1 MIGILAG
8 MGPKSTGPFV
18 DTVVAECQTI
28 YGAKHDMDFP
38 HMMIYSCPTPFYM
51 DRPIDHEAMKKAI
64 IEGAQ
69 KLESTGVEFI
79 AMPCNTAHL
88 YFDELQRS
96 LSVPILN
103 IVDETL
109 QAIPENTKRVALLAT
124 EATVQAGIY
133 QDGIAK
139 RNIEYIHYEKWQTM
153 INQIISCIKGGEIEK
168 ARKLW
173 DALVL
178 QLKDEV
184 DTAIIACTD
193 LNVVASE
200 DFVDS
205 SQCLAKAVVRMY
217 VETIRGSHLLKWDT
231 HLTKTL
237 EKNLYPLLK

>member
-8 MGPKSTGPFV
+8 MGPKSTGSFI
-18 DTVVAECQTI
+18 DTVVAQCQTI

-51 DRPIDHEAMKKAI
+51 DRPIDHTAMKKAI

-69 KLESTGVEFI
+69 KLESTGVDFI

-88 YFDELQRS
+88 YFEELKRS
-96 LSVPILN
+96 ITIPILN
-103 IVDETL
+103 IVNETL
-109 QAIPENTKRVALLAT
+109 KAIPENAKRVALLAT
-124 EATVQAGIY
+124 EATVQ
-133 QDGIAK
+133 DGIVK
-139 RNIEYIHYEKWQTM
+139 RDIAYIHDEKWQEM
-153 INQIISCIKGGEIEK
+153 INQIITCIKSGEVEE

-173 DALVL
+173 NVLVL

-205 SQCLAKAVVRMY
+205 SQCLAEAVIRMY
-217 VETIRGSHLLKWDT
+217 LSRTNCIFMSRR
-231 HLTKTL
+231 
-237 EKNLYPLLK
+237 

>member
-1 MIGILAG
+1 MKGDETMIGILAG

-69 KLESTGVEFI
+69 KLESTGASFI

-88 YFDELQRS
+88 YFEELQQS
-96 LSVPILN
+96 LSIPILN

-109 QAIPENTKRVALLAT
+109 KAIPETAKRVALLAT
-124 EATVQAGIY
+124 EATVRAEIY

-139 RNIEYIHYEKWQTM
+139 RNIDYIHYEQWQES
-153 INQIISCIKGGEIEK
+153 INQIITYIKSGEVKE
-168 ARKLW
+168 AHRLW

-193 LNVVASE
+193 LNVVANE

-217 VETIRGSHLLKWDT
+217 VETIRRS
-231 HLTKTL
+231 
-237 EKNLYPLLK
+237 

>member
-18 DTVVAECQTI
+18 DTIVAKCQTV
-28 YGAKHDMDFP
+28 YGATHDMDFP
-38 HMMIYSCPTPFYM
+38 HMMIYSCLTPFYM

-88 YFDELQRS
+88 YFEELQFS
-96 LSVPILN
+96 LSIPILN

-109 QAIPENTKRVALLAT
+109 QAILENIKRVALLAT
-124 EATVQAGIY
+124 EATIQAGIY
-133 QDGIAK
+133 QDEITK
-139 RNIEYIHYEKWQTM
+139 RNIEYIHHEKWQTM
-153 INQIISCIKGGEIEK
+153 INQIIIYIKSGEVEE

-173 DALVL
+173 STLVL
-178 QLKDEV
+178 QLQDEV

-193 LNVVASE
+193 LNVVANE

-205 SQCLAKAVVRMY
+205 AQCLAEAVVRMY
-217 VETIRGSHLLKWDT
+217 LSNIKKPS
-231 HLTKTL
+231 
-237 EKNLYPLLK
+237 

>member
-1 MIGILAG
+1 MKGDETMIGILAG

-69 KLESTGVEFI
+69 KLESTGASFI

-88 YFDELQRS
+88 YFEELQQS
-96 LSVPILN
+96 LSIPILN

-109 QAIPENTKRVALLAT
+109 KAIPETAKRVALLAT
-124 EATVQAGIY
+124 EATVQSGIY

-139 RNIEYIHYEKWQTM
+139 RNIEYIHYEQWQES
-153 INQIISCIKGGEIEK
+153 INQIISYIKGGEIEK
-168 ARKLW
+168 AHELW
-173 DALVL
+173 NTLVL
-178 QLKDEV
+178 QLRDEV

-217 VETIRGSHLLKWDT
+217 VENIRGSQ
-231 HLTKTL
+231 
-237 EKNLYPLLK
+237 

>member
-18 DTVVAECQTI
+18 DTVVAGCQTI

-69 KLESTGVEFI
+69 KLESTGASFI

-88 YFDELQRS
+88 YFEELQRS
-96 LSVPILN
+96 LSIPILN

-109 QAIPENTKRVALLAT
+109 QAIPETAKRVALLAT

-139 RNIEYIHYEKWQTM
+139 RNIEYIHYEKWQES
-153 INQIISCIKGGEIEK
+153 INQIITCIKSGEIEE
-168 ARKLW
+168 ARELW
-173 DALVL
+173 NTLVL
-178 QLKDEV
+178 QLREEV

-217 VETIRGSHLLKWDT
+217 
-231 HLTKTL
+231 LTNIKRSS
-237 EKNLYPLLK
+237 

>member
-18 DTVVAECQTI
+18 DTVVAKCQTI
-28 YGAKHDMDFP
+28 YVAKHDMDFP

-51 DRPIDHEAMKKAI
+51 DRPINHEAMKKAI

-69 KLESTGVEFI
+69 KLESTGVSFI

-88 YFDELQRS
+88 YFEELQRS
-96 LSVPILN
+96 LSIPILN

-109 QAIPENTKRVALLAT
+109 QVIPENTKRVALLAT

-139 RNIEYIHYEKWQTM
+139 RNIEYIHHERWQEM
-153 INQIISCIKGGEIEK
+153 INQIITYIKSGEVEE
-168 ARKLW
+168 ARELW
-173 DALVL
+173 NTLVL

-193 LNVVASE
+193 LNVVANE

-205 SQCLAKAVVRMY
+205 AQCLAKAVVRMY
-217 VETIRGSHLLKWDT
+217 VENIRGSK
-231 HLTKTL
+231 
-237 EKNLYPLLK
+237 

>member
-51 DRPIDHEAMKKAI
+51 DRPIDHAAMKKAI

-69 KLESTGVEFI
+69 KLESTGVDFI
-79 AMPCNTAHL
+79 AMPCNTPHL
-88 YFDELQRS
+88 YFEELQRS
-96 LSVPILN
+96 ITIPILN

-109 QAIPENTKRVALLAT
+109 KAIPENTKRVALLAT
-124 EATVQAGIY
+124 EATVQASIY
-133 QDGIAK
+133 QDGITK
-139 RNIEYIHYEKWQTM
+139 RDIEYIHNEQWQEM
-153 INQIISCIKGGEIEK
+153 INQIITCIKGGEIEE

-173 DALVL
+173 SLLVL

-193 LNVVASE
+193 LNVVVSE

-205 SQCLAKAVVRMY
+205 AQCLAKAVVRIY
-217 VETIRGSHLLKWDT
+217 ASNIKRSS
-231 HLTKTL
+231 
-237 EKNLYPLLK
+237 

>member
-18 DTVVAECQTI
+18 DTVVAKCQTI

-69 KLESTGVEFI
+69 KLESTGVDFI

-88 YFDELQRS
+88 YFEELQRS
-96 LSVPILN
+96 ITIPILN

-109 QAIPENTKRVALLAT
+109 KAIPENTKRVAIIAT

-139 RNIEYIHYEKWQTM
+139 RNIEYVHNEQWQEM
-153 INQIISCIKGGEIEK
+153 INQIISCIKGGEIEE

-173 DALVL
+173 SVLVL

-184 DTAIIACTD
+184 DTAIIAYTD
-193 LNVVASE
+193 LNVVVSE

-205 SQCLAKAVVRMY
+205 AQCLAKAVVRMY
-217 VETIRGSHLLKWDT
+217 ASNIKRSS
-231 HLTKTL
+231 
-237 EKNLYPLLK
+237 

>member
-18 DTVVAECQTI
+18 DTVVAKCQTI

-64 IEGAQ
+64 IKGAQ

-79 AMPCNTAHL
+79 AMPYNTAHL
-88 YFDELQRS
+88 YFEELQRS
-96 LSVPILN
+96 LSIPILN

-109 QAIPENTKRVALLAT
+109 QAIPKNVKRVALLAT

-133 QDGIAK
+133 QDGITK
-139 RNIEYIHYEKWQTM
+139 RDIEYIHHETWQEM
-153 INQIISCIKGGEIEK
+153 INQIITYIKYGEVEE
-168 ARKLW
+168 ARELW
-173 DALVL
+173 NALVL
-178 QLKDEV
+178 KLREEV

-217 VETIRGSHLLKWDT
+217 VGNIRR
-231 HLTKTL
+231 
-237 EKNLYPLLK
+237 PQ

>member
-18 DTVVAECQTI
+18 DTVVAKCQTI

-69 KLESTGVEFI
+69 KLESTGVDFI

-88 YFDELQRS
+88 YFEELQRS
-96 LSVPILN
+96 ITIPILN

-109 QAIPENTKRVALLAT
+109 KAIPENTKRVAIIAT

-139 RNIEYIHYEKWQTM
+139 RNIEYVHNEQWQEM
-153 INQIISCIKGGEIEK
+153 INQIISCIKGGEIEE

-173 DALVL
+173 SVLVL

-193 LNVVASE
+193 LNVVVSE

-205 SQCLAKAVVRMY
+205 AQCLAKAVVRMY
-217 VETIRGSHLLKWDT
+217 ASNIKRSS
-231 HLTKTL
+231 
-237 EKNLYPLLK
+237 

>member
-69 KLESTGVEFI
+69 KLESTGASFI

-88 YFDELQRS
+88 YFEELQQS
-96 LSVPILN
+96 LSIPILN

-109 QAIPENTKRVALLAT
+109 KAIPETAKRVALLAT

-139 RNIEYIHYEKWQTM
+139 CNIEYIHYEQWQES
-153 INQIISCIKGGEIEK
+153 INQIITYIKSGEVEE
-168 ARKLW
+168 ARELW
-173 DALVL
+173 NALVL

-217 VETIRGSHLLKWDT
+217 VENIRGSK
-231 HLTKTL
+231 
-237 EKNLYPLLK
+237 

>member
-69 KLESTGVEFI
+69 KLESTGASFI

-88 YFDELQRS
+88 YFEELQRS

-109 QAIPENTKRVALLAT
+109 QAIPETAKRVALLAT

-139 RNIEYIHYEKWQTM
+139 RNIEYIHHEKWQDM
-153 INQIISCIKGGEIEK
+153 INQIITYIKSGKVEE
-168 ARKLW
+168 ARELW
-173 DALVL
+173 NALVL
-178 QLKDEV
+178 QLREEV

-193 LNVVASE
+193 LNVVAIE

-217 VETIRGSHLLKWDT
+217 VENIRGSK
-231 HLTKTL
+231 
-237 EKNLYPLLK
+237 

>member
-51 DRPIDHEAMKKAI
+51 DRPMDHEAMKKAI

-69 KLESTGVEFI
+69 KLESTGASFI

-88 YFDELQRS
+88 YFDELQQS
-96 LSVPILN
+96 LSIPILN

-109 QAIPENTKRVALLAT
+109 KAIPETAKRVALLAT

-139 RNIEYIHYEKWQTM
+139 RNIEYTHYEQWQES
-153 INQIISCIKGGEIEK
+153 INQIITYIKSGEVEE
-168 ARKLW
+168 ARELW
-173 DALVL
+173 SALVL

-205 SQCLAKAVVRMY
+205 AQCLAKAVVRMY
-217 VETIRGSHLLKWDT
+217 LSN
-231 HLTKTL
+231 TKRSS
-237 EKNLYPLLK
+237 

>member
-69 KLESTGVEFI
+69 KLESTGAGFI
-79 AMPCNTAHL
+79 AMSCNTAHL
-88 YFDELQRS
+88 YFEELQQS
-96 LSVPILN
+96 LSIPILN

-109 QAIPENTKRVALLAT
+109 KAIPETAKRVALLAT
-124 EATVQAGIY
+124 EATVQSGIY

-139 RNIEYIHYEKWQTM
+139 RNIEYIHYEQWQES
-153 INQIISCIKGGEIEK
+153 INQIISYIKGGEIEK
-168 ARKLW
+168 AHELW
-173 DALVL
+173 NTLVL
-178 QLKDEV
+178 QLRDEV

-217 VETIRGSHLLKWDT
+217 VENIRGSQ
-231 HLTKTL
+231 
-237 EKNLYPLLK
+237 

>member
-18 DTVVAECQTI
+18 DTVVAKCQTI

-51 DRPIDHEAMKKAI
+51 DRPIDHAAMKKAI

-69 KLESTGVEFI
+69 KLESTGVDFI

-88 YFDELQRS
+88 YFEELQRS
-96 LSVPILN
+96 ITIPILN

-109 QAIPENTKRVALLAT
+109 KAIPENTKRVALLAT
-124 EATVQAGIY
+124 EATVQASIY
-133 QDGIAK
+133 QDGITK
-139 RNIEYIHYEKWQTM
+139 RDIEYIHNEQWQEM
-153 INQIISCIKGGEIEK
+153 INQIITCIKGGEIEE

-173 DALVL
+173 SLLVL

-193 LNVVASE
+193 LNVVVSE

-205 SQCLAKAVVRMY
+205 AQCLAKAVVRIY
-217 VETIRGSHLLKWDT
+217 ASNIKKSS
-231 HLTKTL
+231 
-237 EKNLYPLLK
+237 

>member
-18 DTVVAECQTI
+18 DTVVAGCQTI

-69 KLESTGVEFI
+69 KLESTGAEFI
-79 AMPCNTAHL
+79 AIPCNTAHL
-88 YFDELQRS
+88 YFEELQHS
-96 LSVPILN
+96 LSIPILN

-109 QAIPENTKRVALLAT
+109 QAIPENINRVALLAT
-124 EATVQAGIY
+124 EATIQTGIY

-153 INQIISCIKGGEIEK
+153 INQIITYIKSGEVEE
-168 ARKLW
+168 AHKLW
-173 DALVL
+173 SALVV

-193 LNVVASE
+193 LNVVAGE

-205 SQCLAKAVVRMY
+205 AQCLAEAVVRMY
-217 VETIRGSHLLKWDT
+217 VSN
-231 HLTKTL
+231 TKRSS
-237 EKNLYPLLK
+237 

>member
-69 KLESTGVEFI
+69 KLESTGASFI

-88 YFDELQRS
+88 YFEELQCS
-96 LSVPILN
+96 LSIPILN

-109 QAIPENTKRVALLAT
+109 QAIPETAKRVALLAT
-124 EATVQAGIY
+124 EATIQAGIY

-139 RNIEYIHYEKWQTM
+139 RNIEYIHHGKWQTM

-168 ARKLW
+168 ARELW
-173 DALVL
+173 NTLVL
-178 QLKDEV
+178 QLREEV

-200 DFVDS
+200 NFVDS
-205 SQCLAKAVVRMY
+205 AQCLAEAVVKMY
-217 VETIRGSHLLKWDT
+217 AETIRGAQ
-231 HLTKTL
+231 
-237 EKNLYPLLK
+237 

>member
-69 KLESTGVEFI
+69 KLESTGASFI

-88 YFDELQRS
+88 YFEELQQS
-96 LSVPILN
+96 LSIPILN

-109 QAIPENTKRVALLAT
+109 KAIPETAKESLFSQQKQLFKLVFTKM
-124 EATVQAGIY
+124 G
-133 QDGIAK
+133 
-139 RNIEYIHYEKWQTM
+139 
-153 INQIISCIKGGEIEK
+153 
-168 ARKLW
+168 
-173 DALVL
+173 L
-178 QLKDEV
+178 QSV
-184 DTAIIACTD
+184 I
-193 LNVVASE
+193 
-200 DFVDS
+200 
-205 SQCLAKAVVRMY
+205 
-217 VETIRGSHLLKWDT
+217 
-231 HLTKTL
+231 
-237 EKNLYPLLK
+237 

>member
-8 MGPKSTGPFV
+8 MGQKSTGPFV

-69 KLESTGVEFI
+69 KLESTGASFI

-88 YFDELQRS
+88 YFEELQQS
-96 LSVPILN
+96 LSIPILN

-109 QAIPENTKRVALLAT
+109 KAIPETAKRVALLAT
-124 EATVQAGIY
+124 EATVRAEIY

-139 RNIEYIHYEKWQTM
+139 RNIDYIYYEQWQES
-153 INQIISCIKGGEIEK
+153 INQIITYIKSGEVKE
-168 ARKLW
+168 AHRLW

-193 LNVVASE
+193 LNVVANE

-205 SQCLAKAVVRMY
+205 AQCLAKAVVKMY
-217 VETIRGSHLLKWDT
+217 VENIRGSQ
-231 HLTKTL
+231 
-237 EKNLYPLLK
+237 

>member
-8 MGPKSTGPFV
+8 MGPKSTGPFF

-28 YGAKHDMDFP
+28 YGAKHDMNFP

-51 DRPIDHEAMKKAI
+51 DRPIDHAAMKKAI

-69 KLESTGVEFI
+69 KLESTGVDFI

-88 YFDELQRS
+88 YFEELQRS
-96 LSVPILN
+96 ITIPILN

-109 QAIPENTKRVALLAT
+109 KAIPENTKRVALLAT
-124 EATVQAGIY
+124 EATVQASIY
-133 QDGIAK
+133 QDGITK
-139 RNIEYIHYEKWQTM
+139 RDIEYIHNEQWQEM
-153 INQIISCIKGGEIEK
+153 INQIITCIKGGEIEE

-173 DALVL
+173 SLLVL

-193 LNVVASE
+193 LNVVVSE

-205 SQCLAKAVVRMY
+205 AQCLAKAVVRIY
-217 VETIRGSHLLKWDT
+217 ASNK
-231 HLTKTL
+231 K
-237 EKNLYPLLK
+237 KSS

>member
-18 DTVVAECQTI
+18 DTVVAKCQTI

-38 HMMIYSCPTPFYM
+38 HMMIYSCSTPFYM
-51 DRPIDHEAMKKAI
+51 DRPIDHEAMKNAI

-69 KLESTGVEFI
+69 KLESTGVDFI
-79 AMPCNTAHL
+79 AIPCNTAHL
-88 YFDELQRS
+88 YFEELQHS
-96 LSVPILN
+96 LSIPILN

-109 QAIPENTKRVALLAT
+109 QTIPENIKRVALLAT

-133 QDGIAK
+133 QDGITK
-139 RNIEYIHYEKWQTM
+139 RNIEYIHHETWQEM
-153 INQIISCIKGGEIEK
+153 INQIITWIKSGEVEE
-168 ARKLW
+168 ARELW
-173 DALVL
+173 NALVL
-178 QLKDEV
+178 QLRDEV

-205 SQCLAKAVVRMY
+205 AQCLAKAVVRMY
-217 VETIRGSHLLKWDT
+217 VETIRGSQ
-231 HLTKTL
+231 
-237 EKNLYPLLK
+237 

>member
-8 MGPKSTGPFV
+8 MGQKSTGPFV

-69 KLESTGVEFI
+69 KLESTGASFI

-88 YFDELQRS
+88 YFEELQQS
-96 LSVPILN
+96 LSIPILN

-109 QAIPENTKRVALLAT
+109 KAIPETAKRVALLAT
-124 EATVQAGIY
+124 EATVRAEIY

-139 RNIEYIHYEKWQTM
+139 RNIDYIYYEQWQES
-153 INQIISCIKGGEIEK
+153 INQNITYIKSGEVKE
-168 ARKLW
+168 AHRLW

-193 LNVVASE
+193 LNVVANE

-205 SQCLAKAVVRMY
+205 AQCLAKAVVKMY
-217 VETIRGSHLLKWDT
+217 VENIRGSQ
-231 HLTKTL
+231 
-237 EKNLYPLLK
+237 

>member
-69 KLESTGVEFI
+69 KLESTGAGFI
-79 AMPCNTAHL
+79 AMSCNTAHL
-88 YFDELQRS
+88 YFEELQQS
-96 LSVPILN
+96 LSIPILN

-109 QAIPENTKRVALLAT
+109 KAIPETAKRVALLAT

-139 RNIEYIHYEKWQTM
+139 RNIEYIHYEQWQES
-153 INQIISCIKGGEIEK
+153 INQIITYIKSGEVEE
-168 ARKLW
+168 ARELW
-173 DALVL
+173 SALVL

-205 SQCLAKAVVRMY
+205 AQCLAKAVVRMY
-217 VETIRGSHLLKWDT
+217 LSN
-231 HLTKTL
+231 TKRSS
-237 EKNLYPLLK
+237 

>member
-1 MIGILAG
+1 MKGDETMIGILAG

-69 KLESTGVEFI
+69 KLESTGAGFI
-79 AMPCNTAHL
+79 AMSCNTAHL
-88 YFDELQRS
+88 YFEELQQS
-96 LSVPILN
+96 LSIPILN

-109 QAIPENTKRVALLAT
+109 KAIPETAKRVALLAT

-139 RNIEYIHYEKWQTM
+139 RNIEYIHHETWQEM
-153 INQIISCIKGGEIEK
+153 INQIITWIKSGEVEE

-173 DALVL
+173 NALVL
-178 QLKDEV
+178 QLREEV

-217 VETIRGSHLLKWDT
+217 VENIRGSQ
-231 HLTKTL
+231 
-237 EKNLYPLLK
+237 

>member
-28 YGAKHDMDFP
+28 YGAKHDIDFP

-51 DRPIDHEAMKKAI
+51 DRPIDHAAMKKAI

-69 KLESTGVEFI
+69 KLESTGVDFI

-88 YFDELQRS
+88 YFEELQRS
-96 LSVPILN
+96 ITIPILN

-109 QAIPENTKRVALLAT
+109 KAIPENTKRVAIIAT

-139 RNIEYIHYEKWQTM
+139 RNIEYVHNEQWQEM
-153 INQIISCIKGGEIEK
+153 INQIISCIKGGEIEE

-173 DALVL
+173 SLLVL

-193 LNVVASE
+193 LNVVVSE

-205 SQCLAKAVVRMY
+205 AQCLAKAVVRMY
-217 VETIRGSHLLKWDT
+217 ASNIKRSS
-231 HLTKTL
+231 
-237 EKNLYPLLK
+237 

>member
-51 DRPIDHEAMKKAI
+51 DRPIDHEAMKKVI

-69 KLESTGVEFI
+69 KLESTGASFI

-88 YFDELQRS
+88 YFEELQQS
-96 LSVPILN
+96 LSIPILN
-103 IVDETL
+103 IIDETL
-109 QAIPENTKRVALLAT
+109 KAIPETAKRVALLAT

-139 RNIEYIHYEKWQTM
+139 RNIEYIHYEQWQES
-153 INQIISCIKGGEIEK
+153 INQIITYIKSGEVEE
-168 ARKLW
+168 ARELW
-173 DALVL
+173 SALVL

-205 SQCLAKAVVRMY
+205 AQCLAKAVVRMY
-217 VETIRGSHLLKWDT
+217 VENIRGSQ
-231 HLTKTL
+231 
-237 EKNLYPLLK
+237 

>member
-69 KLESTGVEFI
+69 KLESTGASFI

-88 YFDELQRS
+88 YFEELQQS
-96 LSVPILN
+96 LSIPILN

-109 QAIPENTKRVALLAT
+109 KAIPENTKRVALLAT

-133 QDGIAK
+133 QDRIAK
-139 RNIEYIHYEKWQTM
+139 RNIEYIHYEQCQES
-153 INQIISCIKGGEIEK
+153 INQIITYIKSGEVEE
-168 ARKLW
+168 ARELW
-173 DALVL
+173 SALVL

-193 LNVVASE
+193 LNVLASE
-200 DFVDS
+200 DFIDS

-217 VETIRGSHLLKWDT
+217 VENIRGSQ
-231 HLTKTL
+231 
-237 EKNLYPLLK
+237 

>member
-18 DTVVAECQTI
+18 DTIVAECQTI

-69 KLESTGVEFI
+69 KLESIGTSFI

-96 LSVPILN
+96 LSIPILN

-109 QAIPENTKRVALLAT
+109 KAIPQTAKRVALLAT
-124 EATVQAGIY
+124 EATVQAEIY

-139 RNIEYIHYEKWQTM
+139 RNIEYIHYEQWQEM
-153 INQIISCIKGGEIEK
+153 INQIITYIKSGEVEE

-173 DALVL
+173 SALVV

-205 SQCLAKAVVRMY
+205 AQCLAKAVVRMY
-217 VETIRGSHLLKWDT
+217 LSNKRDLHK
-231 HLTKTL
+231 HRKH
-237 EKNLYPLLK
+237 PF

>member
-8 MGPKSTGPFV
+8 MVPKSTGPFV

-51 DRPIDHEAMKKAI
+51 DRPIDHAAMKKAI

-69 KLESTGVEFI
+69 KLESTGVDFI

-88 YFDELQRS
+88 YFEELQRS
-96 LSVPILN
+96 ITIPILN

-109 QAIPENTKRVALLAT
+109 KAIPENTKRVALLAT
-124 EATVQAGIY
+124 EATVQASIY
-133 QDGIAK
+133 QDGITK
-139 RNIEYIHYEKWQTM
+139 RDIEYIHNEQWQEM
-153 INQIISCIKGGEIEK
+153 INQIITCIKGGEIEE

-173 DALVL
+173 SLLVL

-193 LNVVASE
+193 LNVVVSE

-205 SQCLAKAVVRMY
+205 AQCLAKAVVRIY
-217 VETIRGSHLLKWDT
+217 ASNIKKSS
-231 HLTKTL
+231 
-237 EKNLYPLLK
+237 

>member
-1 MIGILAG
+1 MDVNILKGDEIMIGILAG
-8 MGPKSTGPFV
+8 MGPKSTGPFI

-69 KLESTGVEFI
+69 KLESTGASFI

-88 YFDELQRS
+88 YFEELQDS
-96 LSVPILN
+96 LSIPILH

-109 QAIPENTKRVALLAT
+109 QAIPETAKRVALLAT
-124 EATVQAGIY
+124 EATVQADIY

-139 RNIEYIHYEKWQTM
+139 RNIEYIHHETWQEM
-153 INQIISCIKGGEIEK
+153 INQIITCIKSGEIEK
-168 ARKLW
+168 AHELW
-173 DALVL
+173 NALVL
-178 QLKDEV
+178 QLREEV

-205 SQCLAKAVVRMY
+205 SQCLANAVVRMY
-217 VETIRGSHLLKWDT
+217 LSN
-231 HLTKTL
+231 TK
-237 EKNLYPLLK
+237 KSS

>member
-28 YGAKHDMDFP
+28 YGAKHDIDFP

-51 DRPIDHEAMKKAI
+51 DRPIDHAAMKKAI

-69 KLESTGVEFI
+69 KLESTGVDFI

-88 YFDELQRS
+88 YFEELQRS
-96 LSVPILN
+96 ITIPILN

-109 QAIPENTKRVALLAT
+109 KAIPENTKRVALLAT
-124 EATVQAGIY
+124 EATVQASIY
-133 QDGIAK
+133 QDGITK
-139 RNIEYIHYEKWQTM
+139 RDIEYIHNEQWQEM
-153 INQIISCIKGGEIEK
+153 INQIITCIKGGEIEE

-173 DALVL
+173 SLLVL

-193 LNVVASE
+193 LNVVVSE

-205 SQCLAKAVVRMY
+205 AQCLAKAVVRIY
-217 VETIRGSHLLKWDT
+217 TSNIKKSS
-231 HLTKTL
+231 
-237 EKNLYPLLK
+237 

>member
-51 DRPIDHEAMKKAI
+51 DRPIDHAAMKKAI

-69 KLESTGVEFI
+69 KLESTGVDFI

-88 YFDELQRS
+88 YFEELQRS
-96 LSVPILN
+96 ITIPILN

-109 QAIPENTKRVALLAT
+109 KAIPENTKRVALLAT
-124 EATVQAGIY
+124 EATVQASIY
-133 QDGIAK
+133 QDGITK
-139 RNIEYIHYEKWQTM
+139 RDIEYIHNEQWQEM
-153 INQIISCIKGGEIEK
+153 INQIITCIKGGEIEET
-168 ARKLW
+168 RKLW
-173 DALVL
+173 SLLVL

-193 LNVVASE
+193 LNVVVSE

-205 SQCLAKAVVRMY
+205 AQCLAKAVVRIY
-217 VETIRGSHLLKWDT
+217 ASNIKKSS
-231 HLTKTL
+231 
-237 EKNLYPLLK
+237 

>member
-18 DTVVAECQTI
+18 DTVVARCQTI

-51 DRPIDHEAMKKAI
+51 DRSIDHAAMKKAI

-69 KLESTGVEFI
+69 KLESTGVDFI

-88 YFDELQRS
+88 YFEELQRS
-96 LSVPILN
+96 ITIPILN

-109 QAIPENTKRVALLAT
+109 QAIPETAKRVALLAT

-133 QDGIAK
+133 QDEIIK
-139 RNIEYIHYEKWQTM
+139 RNIEYIHNEQWQEM
-153 INQIISCIKGGEIEK
+153 INQIITCIKGGEIEE

-173 DALVL
+173 SVLVL

-193 LNVVASE
+193 LNVVVSE

-217 VETIRGSHLLKWDT
+217 VSNIKRSS
-231 HLTKTL
+231 
-237 EKNLYPLLK
+237 

>member
-18 DTVVAECQTI
+18 DTVVADCQTI

-69 KLESTGVEFI
+69 KLESTGASFI

-88 YFDELQRS
+88 YFEELQRS
-96 LSVPILN
+96 LSIPILN

-109 QAIPENTKRVALLAT
+109 QTIPKNVKKVALLAT
-124 EATVQAGIY
+124 EVTVQAGIY
-133 QDGIAK
+133 QDGIVK
-139 RNIEYIHYEKWQTM
+139 RNIEYIHHEKWQDM
-153 INQIISCIKGGEIEK
+153 INQIITCIKSGEIEK
-168 ARKLW
+168 AHELW
-173 DALVL
+173 NALVL
-178 QLKDEV
+178 QLREEV

-193 LNVVASE
+193 LNVVAIE

-217 VETIRGSHLLKWDT
+217 VENIRRSK
-231 HLTKTL
+231 
-237 EKNLYPLLK
+237 